1 MNKKLLQERLEMLIK
16 LVEETQPDML
26 DDNYLFQ
33 PHHWK
38 VQEWID
44 LLEKDELM
52 DTSNVMKDANAMWS
66 FRNRFKNGEL
76 DVNKWP
82 EIEVE
87 ETIKDFLIQGQKINA
102 IKYYRK
108 FKIEDMKEECSLK
121 SAKEYIDSLQEQYQ
135 RLGIL

>member
-1 MNKKLLQERLEMLIK
+1 MNKKLLQERLDLLLT

-44 LLEKDELM
+44 LLEKGELN

-82 EIEVE
+82 QVEVE
-87 ETIKDFLIQGQKINA
+87 ETIKDFLIRGQKINA
-102 IKYYRK
+102 IKYYRQH
-108 FKIEDMKEECSLK
+108 KIEDMNEECGLK
-121 SAKEYIDSLQEQYQ
+121 EAKEYIDSLQDNYQ
-135 RLGIL
+135 RLGML

>member
-38 VQEWID
+38 VQEWIE

-82 EIEVE
+82 QVEVE
-87 ETIKDFLIQGQKINA
+87 ETIKDFLIRGQKINA

-108 FKIEDMKEECSLK
+108 FKIEDMNEECGLK
-121 SAKEYIDSLQEQYQ
+121 EAKEYIDSLQDNYQ
-135 RLGIL
+135 RLGML

>member
-1 MNKKLLQERLEMLIK
+1 MDKKLLQERLELLLT

-33 PHHWK
+33 PHHWQ
-38 VQEWID
+38 VQNWIEQLEEGTD
-44 LLEKDELM
+44 LYK
-52 DTSNVMKDANAMWS
+52 TSEMMKDANAMWS

-82 EIEVE
+82 QVEVE
-87 ETIKDFLIQGQKINA
+87 ETIKGFLIKNQKINA

-108 FKIEDMKEECSLK
+108 FKIEDMKE
-121 SAKEYIDSLQEQYQ
+121 DW
-135 RLGIL
+135 

>member
-1 MNKKLLQERLEMLIK
+1 MNKKLLQERLDLLLT

-38 VQEWID
+38 VQEWIE

-82 EIEVE
+82 QVEVE
-87 ETIKDFLIQGQKINA
+87 ETIKDFLIRGQKINA
-102 IKYYRK
+102 IKYYRQH
-108 FKIEDMKEECSLK
+108 KIEDMNEECGLK
-121 SAKEYIDSLQEQYQ
+121 EAKEYIDSLQDNFQ
-135 RLGIL
+135 RLGML

>member
-1 MNKKLLQERLEMLIK
+1 MNKKLLQERLDLLLT

-44 LLEKDELM
+44 LLEKGELN

-87 ETIKDFLIQGQKINA
+87 ETIKDFLIQGHKINA

-108 FKIEDMKEECSLK
+108 FKIEDMKEECGLK
-121 SAKEYIDSLQEQYQ
+121 EAKEYIDSLQDNYK

>member
-1 MNKKLLQERLEMLIK
+1 MNKKLLQERLDLLLT

-108 FKIEDMKEECSLK
+108 FKIEDMNEECGLK
-121 SAKEYIDSLQEQYQ
+121 EAKEYIDSLQDNYK

>member
-38 VQEWID
+38 VQEWIE

-82 EIEVE
+82 QVEVE
-87 ETIKDFLIQGQKINA
+87 ETIKDFLIRGQKINA
-102 IKYYRK
+102 IKYYRQH
-108 FKIEDMKEECSLK
+108 KIEDMNEECGLK
-121 SAKEYIDSLQEQYQ
+121 EAKEYIDSLQDNYK

>member
-1 MNKKLLQERLEMLIK
+1 MNKKLLQERLDLLLT

-44 LLEKDELM
+44 LLEKGELN

-108 FKIEDMKEECSLK
+108 FKIEDMNEECGLK
-121 SAKEYIDSLQEQYQ
+121 EAKEYIDSLQDNYK

>member
-1 MNKKLLQERLEMLIK
+1 MNKKLLLERLEMLIK
-16 LVEETQPDML
+16 LVKENQPDIL
-26 DDNYLFQ
+26 DKNYLFQ

-44 LLEKDELM
+44 LLEKGELN

-108 FKIEDMKEECSLK
+108 FKIEDMNEECGLK
-121 SAKEYIDSLQEQYQ
+121 EAKEYIDSLQDNYK